1 MYLKLFSKCS
11 VGARGVQ
18 ELSVKLSA
26 LDRSQGG
33 IWPGI
38 LSLISVSQSTSWS
51 LMGKIWPRL
60 FSFCILSFLLKSS
73 VFWALF
79 SVMQIGCA
87 FCHMGCVQTWQLCS
101 WLLFIFPCLCQYE
114 SQIFSSVTSSVC
126 NVHLCKKMFPHSILG
141 QGQAGSCTSVS
152 CFIFKYLQWFLHF
165 LQRWL
170 SHPCS
175 DS

>member
-60 FSFCILSFLLKSS
+60 FFLYSKFSTKIIRILGTLFCNADRLCLLPYGMCIDLATLFMAVIYFPLFVSILISDFFLSHFQCL
-73 VFWALF
+73 
-79 SVMQIGCA
+79 QCA
-87 FCHMGCVQTWQLCS
+87 FVQEDVSPQHFGIGPSWQLHFCV
-101 WLLFIFPCLCQYE
+101 LLYF
-114 SQIFSSVTSSVC
+114 QIFAMVPPLFAEVAQPP
-126 NVHLCKKMFPHSILG
+126 M
-141 QGQAGSCTSVS
+141 Q
-152 CFIFKYLQWFLHF
+152 
-165 LQRWL
+165 
-170 SHPCS
+170 
-175 DS
+175 